1 MREQG
6 LEAGSEPLPA
16 MAQRQADA
24 LARVADRALGGADR
38 TAGDRVQVVV
48 HVDAE
53 VLADPAADGRSEL
66 ESGPH
71 LPAETSRRLAC
82 DCSLV
87 EVAGEQ
93 PGRKTR
99 VVSAPLRRA
108 VRARDRGCVF

>member
-38 TAGDRVQVVV
+38 TGGDRAQVVV

-53 VLADPAADGRSEL
+53 VLADPAADGRSDL
-66 ESGPH
+66 EGGP
-71 LPAETSRRLAC
+71 R
-82 DCSLV
+82 
-87 EVAGEQ
+87 
-93 PGRKTR
+93 
-99 VVSAPLRRA
+99 VSADCGIPTRLSRGGLAESPYLSSESVDHPLECSWLQRL
-108 VRARDRGCVF
+108 